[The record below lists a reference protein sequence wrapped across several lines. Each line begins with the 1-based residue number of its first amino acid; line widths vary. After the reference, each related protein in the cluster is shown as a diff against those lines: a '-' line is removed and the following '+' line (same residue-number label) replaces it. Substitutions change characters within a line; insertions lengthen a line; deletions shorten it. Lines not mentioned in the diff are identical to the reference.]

1 MKKVTEIN
9 FLALSIVVTSL
20 FFIPVFFKA
29 NVGSDWDSYAVIGTY
44 FNFINS
50 GIYIPSRPPGFP
62 VFEILIGF
70 TIYITNYLGLNNFE
84 QGLLIIQFLS
94 LISLNV
100 LIYNFFNKAGN
111 KKSPFF
117 FLIVLSPIYLI
128 SGLSV
133 IDYFLGS
140 LFGFSAL
147 YLALY
152 KNDLNYYQI
161 VLSVLLSLAIGV
173 RLSNVIFLFVVLVLF
188 LIKKE
193 SLGQIIIIGFTT
205 IVLSGFLYFPF
216 YNNLY
221 NFYTDTNIYNSIS
234 EMSCVINL
242 TNTDHDLIGR
252 LGRFILKQIN
262 YFGTLGFIFFLII
275 LKNTKIKI
283 NSTTISLFLIF
294 LFFQLSFLRLPT
306 EEGHLLPA
314 FIALMIMLNQL
325 SQYNLKILITA
336 VILTFLSNFI
346 DIKFYEVDQVD
357 SASELTLNL
366 SVAEGFFVEDYNLR
380 NLRGV
385 DKDFNYSNSQ
395 STLFDAW
402 KDGCPN

>member
-9 FLALSIVVTSL
+9 FLTLSIVISSL
-20 FFIPVFFKA
+20 FFIPVFLRA
-29 NVGSDWDSYAVIGTY
+29 NVGSDWDSYALIGTY
-44 FNFINS
+44 INFIDS

-62 VFEILIGF
+62 VFEILIGLMS
-70 TIYITNYLGLNNFE
+70 YISNYLGLNNFE
-84 QGLLIIQFLS
+84 QGLLIIQFLT

-100 LIYNFFNKAGN
+100 LIYNFFIKTGN
-111 KKSPFF
+111 KKSLFF

-128 SGLSV
+128 SGLSI

-152 KNDLNYYQI
+152 KNDLNYHQI
-161 VLSVLLSLAIGV
+161 LISVLLSLAIGV
-173 RLSNVIFLFVVLVLF
+173 RLSNVIFLFVILILF

-193 SLGQIIIIGFTT
+193 NLSKIFIIGFTT
-205 IVLSGFLYFPF
+205 VVLSGFLYFPF

-221 NFYTDTNIYNSIS
+221 NFYTDTNIYSSIS

-262 YFGTLGFIFFLII
+262 YFGTLGFIFFLIL
-275 LKNTKIKI
+275 LKDIKIKI
-283 NSTTISLFLIF
+283 NNTT
-294 LFFQLSFLRLPT
+294 T
-306 EEGHLLPA
+306 EEGHLIPA

-325 SQYNLKILITA
+325 SQYNLKILVTA
-336 VILTFLSNFI
+336 VIFTFLSNFI

-357 SASELTLNL
+357 SASEITLNL
-366 SVAEGFFVEDYNLR
+366 SVAEGFFIEDYKLR

-385 DKDFNYSNSQ
+385 DKEFNYSNSQ

-402 KDGCPN
+402 KNGCPN